1 MTKRGTVVCSS
12 AGRDKGMFMAVVG
25 CDGETVTVCDGKQR
39 PLERPKR
46 KNVKH
51 VSFTV
56 CCLSDEQL
64 QTNRSLRHAL
74 NDFRTNNVKGEI

>member
-1 MTKRGTVVCSS
+1 
-12 AGRDKGMFMAVVG
+12 MAVVG
-25 CDGETVTVCDGKQR
+25 CDGETVTVCDGKYR
-39 PLERPKR
+39 PLERPKC

-51 VSFTV
+51 IAFTA